1 MIGRIKGKIIEKTPP
16 LVLVEVGGVGYEVLV
31 PMSTFCSLP
40 EAGGEAAFLTH
51 FVVREDAMQLYG
63 FSSAQER
70 DVFRALIKISGIGPK
85 IGLAVLSSM
94 SISDF
99 ASAVQSEDAAM
110 ISRTPGIGKKTAER
124 LILELKGKLSGVE
137 LSLPGA
143 SAQQDSDYADVVGAL
158 TALGYSSKEAAA
170 AVKSLSPGL
179 SVSDGI
185 RKALQH
191 LSK

>member
-1 MIGRIKGKIIEKTPP
+1 MIGRIKGKIIEKAPP
-16 LVLVEVGGVGYEVLV
+16 LVLVDVAGVGYEVLV

-40 EAGGEAAFLTH
+40 EAGGEAVFLTH

-99 ASAVQSEDAAM
+99 ASAVESEDAAM

-137 LSLPGA
+137 LSLPGTSDNA
-143 SAQQDSDYADVVGAL
+143 ESDYADVVGAL
-158 TALGYSSKEAAA
+158 TALGYSSKEAAS
-170 AVKSLSPGL
+170 AVKSLPPGL
-179 SVSDGI
+179 TVSDGI

>member
-16 LVLVEVGGVGYEVLV
+16 LVLVDVGGVGYEVLV

-40 EAGGEAAFLTH
+40 EAGGEAASLTH

>member
-16 LVLVEVGGVGYEVLV
+16 LVLVDVGGVGYEVLV

>member
-1 MIGRIKGKIIEKTPP
+1 MIGRIKGKIIEKAPP
-16 LVLVEVGGVGYEVLV
+16 LVLVDVGGVGYEVLV

-40 EAGGEAAFLTH
+40 EAGGEASFLTH

-70 DVFRALIKISGIGPK
+70 DVFRALIRISGIGPK

-99 ASAVQSEDAAM
+99 ASAVESEDAAM

-124 LILELKGKLSGVE
+124 IILELKGKLSGVE
-137 LSLPGA
+137 ISLPGA
-143 SAQQDSDYADVVGAL
+143 SAQQTSDYADVVGAL
-158 TALGYSSKEAAA
+158 TALGYSSKEAAS
-170 AVKSLSPGL
+170 AVKTLAPGL